1 MKRYATASLIMLLV
15 AALVIPAFGHE
26 FGREKR
32 PGMARERSGGEYGR
46 MYHDGNTKLTTEQSQ
61 EMKALHDRYLEDIT
75 PLRSDLFAK
84 RSELRLLWNKETPDG
99 DLIKA
104 KTKEISTIRDQLTD
118 KRIDYRLA
126 VRKIIPSDDRQGF
139 RGDYH
144 HRGFKDN
151 NDRHGRMGT
160 GGMRW

>member
-1 MKRYATASLIMLLV
+1 MKRFATASLIILLV
-15 AALVIPAFGHE
+15 TALTIPVFGYG
-26 FGREKR
+26 FKQGKG
-32 PGMARERSGGEYGR
+32 PGMTQGRFGGGEYGR
-46 MYHDGNTKLTTEQSQ
+46 MNHDGHTRLTAEQSKD
-61 EMKALHDRYLEDIT
+61 MKALHDRYLEEIT

-104 KTKEISTIRDQLTD
+104 KTKEISIIRDQLTD

-126 VRKIIPSDDRQGF
+126 VQKIVPSDDRQGF

-144 HRGFKDN
+144 HRGFT
-151 NDRHGRMGT
+151 DRHGSMDR
-160 GGMRW
+160 GGMRR